1 MYEKLR
7 FFNETMADIQNHA
20 LRIHSD
26 NIYAEVLVLPKIPQI
41 PHAFLVDLPKSS
53 QTFEVC

>member
-1 MYEKLR
+1 MKSLV
-7 FFNETMADIQNHA
+7 FFNETMADVQNHA

-41 PHAFLVDLPKSS
+41 PHTPNI
-53 QTFEVC
+53 

>member
-1 MYEKLR
+1 MYEKVS

-26 NIYAEVLVLPKIPQI
+26 NIYAEVLVLPKIPQGVI
-41 PHAFLVDLPKSS
+41 QKLRGQD
-53 QTFEVC
+53 EVGR